1 MSESQAH
8 RFITT
13 TPVSKNMVKQ
23 NLLAN
28 VYLMP
33 SDTIQC
39 QINNVHHQIFELVF
53 VPNINMK
60 TVRKIYRR
68 ISALEFSFGNVADQE
83 RVTIKRHLH

>member
-1 MSESQAH
+1 MNSDMVKPEKFGHLHLVYHFTVPLSVCNKVLMSESQAH

-13 TPVSKNMVKQ
+13 TSVSKNMVKQ

-39 QINNVHHQIFELVF
+39 
-53 VPNINMK
+53 
-60 TVRKIYRR
+60 
-68 ISALEFSFGNVADQE
+68 
-83 RVTIKRHLH
+83 